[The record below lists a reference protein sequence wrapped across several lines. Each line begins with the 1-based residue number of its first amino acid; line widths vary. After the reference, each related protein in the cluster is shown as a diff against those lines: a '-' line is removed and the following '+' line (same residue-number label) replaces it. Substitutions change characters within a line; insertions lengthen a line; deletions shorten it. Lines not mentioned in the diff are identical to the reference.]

1 MKSKIYLVLRLT
13 FWLIVVLA
21 FLLLLV
27 IPSITRWLIT
37 SANMP
42 YIDVDLLGTIGTIQA
57 YLARGLA
64 LLWLFFFGSSLASFL
79 NVVAWRV
86 PRGRGINGASH
97 CPNCNSKLSFFD
109 KIPIT
114 GWLRNEGKCRSCRIP
129 ISPRY
134 LWVEVALGSIFLLVA
149 IVQLFFGG
157 VNLPIRQIEQLTGI
171 EYMIIDPKWELIQ
184 LTLFHL
190 LLICLLFTF
199 ALIRSERL
207 KIPVPVF
214 ASGIVFGFALPLIW
228 PAMLL
233 VSWQIGLDEL
243 VTLPRFS
250 LDQILTLSIG
260 LLSGLGFGAI
270 LQWALGFKNNE
281 PPVFDSVIVS
291 LDSSG
296 SSEQNLNSAAL
307 QDHQDAELDCSNSTE
322 SESSELE
329 SNESTNLDEVN
340 SEESNLV
347 GANLDGPSLK
357 PTELETTNSNPF
369 LAPLPDGNA
378 PFSNLEVKNESPPS
392 QQKSE
397 TPVIQERSVFEC
409 IAGVGL
415 IGLFLGWQSALSISL
430 ILCMIFLVKRPS
442 IFFNASTW
450 MLLATLLHLL
460 CWRLSTAIKYWP
472 SLTASSVTMLA
483 FFGALI
489 VLAKCIQTRIEN
501 PSSNLG
507 TNNIQ

>member
-134 LWVEVALGSIFLLVA
+134 LWVEVTLGSIFLLVA

-281 PPVFDSVIVS
+281 PPVFDLVIVS

-296 SSEQNLNSAAL
+296 SSEQNLNSDAL
-307 QDHQDAELDCSNSTE
+307 Q
-322 SESSELE
+322 
-329 SNESTNLDEVN
+329 DEVN

-507 TNNIQ
+507 TNNNQ